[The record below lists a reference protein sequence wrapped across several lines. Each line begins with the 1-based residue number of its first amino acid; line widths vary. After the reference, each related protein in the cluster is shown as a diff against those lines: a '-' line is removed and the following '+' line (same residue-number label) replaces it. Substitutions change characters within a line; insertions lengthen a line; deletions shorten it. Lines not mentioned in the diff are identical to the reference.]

1 MNSLTLFVLI
11 AISAVYVSAKL
22 QNVTVKGITVCQK
35 RRMANQRVQLF
46 DRDTLDPNDLLAEV
60 HTNKDGEFSLY
71 GEEDEVGSIEP
82 FLRIH
87 HNCNTKPG
95 CTRISDYEIPH
106 SKIGDVYDMTYVTLD
121 IVTMRS
127 LVLFALLAMCS
138 VSVFA
143 KMQNVTVKGITV
155 CNKKR
160 LANVHVEL
168 YDKDTLDPNDL
179 LAEMHTNS
187 EGEFELF
194 GQEDEGCQRIGDYVV
209 PHDKI
214 GSTYDMTYV
223 TLDINVHGE
232 KEKC

>member
-87 HNCNTKPG
+87 HNCNTKPA
-95 CTRISDYEIPH
+95 
-106 SKIGDVYDMTYVTLD
+106 
-121 IVTMRS
+121 S
-127 LVLFALLAMCS
+127 L
-138 VSVFA
+138 
-143 KMQNVTVKGITV
+143 
-155 CNKKR
+155 
-160 LANVHVEL
+160 
-168 YDKDTLDPNDL
+168 
-179 LAEMHTNS
+179 
-187 EGEFELF
+187 
-194 GQEDEGCQRIGDYVV
+194 
-209 PHDKI
+209 
-214 GSTYDMTYV
+214 
-223 TLDINVHGE
+223 
-232 KEKC
+232 